1 MKAAVLHEVGQP
13 LVIEDVSLDKPGPR
27 EVLVRTAAAGVCH
40 SDLHFVDGLYPF
52 RLPVVLGHESAG
64 IVEEV
69 GADVTYVKP
78 GDHVITCLSAF
89 CGHCEACT
97 TGHPSICDGRETRR
111 RRDQAPRLHQ
121 EERTIQ
127 QFANLSSFAE
137 QMLIHEHALVKI
149 REDMPLDKAA
159 LIGCG
164 VTTGVGAVHNTA
176 KVEVGSTVAVIGCG
190 GVGLSCINGAAIA
203 GAGRIIAVD
212 RVGSKLNLAKQFGAT
227 DVVDASDG
235 DPVEQIKEM
244 TGGGVHF
251 SFEAI
256 GLKQTTEQA
265 FDMLRP
271 GGAAT
276 VIGMVPYGTK
286 VEIHAADFLQE
297 KKLLGCAMG
306 SNRFRVDM
314 PRYVDFYLSGRLK
327 LDDLLSDHIKLEQ
340 VNDALDALK
349 TGEVARNVIVF
360 DT

>member
-1 MKAAVLHEVGQP
+1 M
-13 LVIEDVSLDKPGPR
+13 
-27 EVLVRTAAAGVCH
+27 
-40 SDLHFVDGLYPF
+40 
-52 RLPVVLGHESAG
+52 
-64 IVEEV
+64 
-69 GADVTYVKP
+69 
-78 GDHVITCLSAF
+78 
-89 CGHCEACT
+89 
-97 TGHPSICDGRETRR
+97 
-111 RRDQAPRLHQ
+111 
-121 EERTIQ
+121 Q

-149 REDMPLDKAA
+149 RDDMPLDKAA
-159 LIGCG
+159 LIGC
-164 VTTGVGAVHNTA
+164 VVSTGIGAVHNTA
-176 KVEVGSTVAVIGCG
+176 KAEVGSTAAVIGCG

-212 RVGSKLNLAKQFGAT
+212 RFGSKLNLAKEFGAT
-227 DVVDASDG
+227 DVVDASQG
-235 DPVEQIKEM
+235 DPVEQIKDM

-276 VIGMVPYGTK
+276 VIGMMPYGTK

-314 PRYVDFYLSGRLK
+314 PRYVDFYLAGRLK
-327 LDDLLSDHIKLEQ
+327 LDDLLEDHIKLEQ
-340 VNDALDALK
+340 VNEAFNDLK
-349 TGEVARNVIVF
+349 TGEVVRKVIVF
-360 DT
+360 DH

>member
-1 MKAAVLHEVGQP
+1 MIV
-13 LVIEDVSLDKPGPR
+13 ED
-27 EVLVRTAAAGVCH
+27 TH
-40 SDLHFVDGLYPF
+40 I
-52 RLPVVLGHESAG
+52 LGHESAG
-64 IVEEV
+64 IVENV
-69 GADVTYVKP
+69 GADVNYVNP

-111 RRDQAPRLHQ
+111 RRDQTPRLHQ
-121 EERTIQ
+121 SKRMVQ

-137 QMLIHEHALVKI
+137 QMLVHEHALVKI

-176 KVEVGSTVAVIGCG
+176 NVEVGSTVAVIGCG
-190 GVGLSCINGAAIA
+190 GVGLSCINGASIA

-212 RVGSKLNLAKQFGAT
+212 RVSGKLRLAREFGAT
-227 DVVDASDG
+227 DVVDATQG
-235 DPVEQIKEM
+235 DTVEQIKEM

-251 SFEAI
+251 AFEAI
-256 GLKQTTEQA
+256 GLKQTTEEA
-265 FDMLRP
+265 FNMLRP
-271 GGAAT
+271 GGTAT

-286 VEIHAADFLQE
+286 IEIHAADFLQE

-327 LDDLLSDHIKLEQ
+327 LDHLLAKHIRLEQ
-340 VNDALDALK
+340 VNVALDELK
-349 TGEVARNVIVF
+349 TGEVARSVILF